1 MKLASELETFK
12 RQLGVRE
19 LTNACR
25 ELEQVE
31 CPVKHDFADGV
42 YARTMQVPA
51 GTFVIGKR
59 HRFNTLNIM
68 TKGRA
73 LVYVGDNLPAKEIVA
88 PFTFVSDPM
97 VRKMAFFL
105 EDSEWVNVHP
115 TEETDLDKIEE
126 LFIMPEEEYLSIEG
140 GTKCLG

>member
-1 MKLASELETFK
+1 MKLASELGAFK

-51 GTFVIGKR
+51 GTFVIGKM
-59 HRFNTLNIM
+59 HRFKTLNIM

-73 LVYVGDNLPAKEIVA
+73 LVYVGDGIPAKEIVA
-88 PFTFVSDPM
+88 PFTFTSDPM
-97 VRKMAFFL
+97 TSKMAFFV

-115 TEETDLDKIEE
+115 TDKTDLGEIEAE
-126 LFIMPEEEYLSIEG
+126 FIVPEEEFLDEEDI
-140 GTKCLG
+140 KCLG